1 MSVETN
7 TSNKRLTKQQ
17 LLDLDERLEQG
28 IPKDLLSGIP
38 RNVAVMNLLRYYEDQ
53 FRLYNPQLL
62 QGEVVG
68 LRELIKQ
75 GQDSIHFAMWWIHRY
90 CKNDASLSAIRRT
103 DDAVYFLMKEIM
115 DFALAYS
122 GAWDYMG
129 LLWRGSHSAS
139 FKDDNSVEISYFDKI
154 TEEFEIAD
162 QLLNAPYPPNLLD
175 SPRPDL
181 DIRAF
186 LDEARPRRRGKGQV
200 EYSFPNQQFEKIRA
214 HFDKDSE
221 PLWEMPPA
229 WDIGGYTFAELRQ
242 FWTALTAWCSV
253 HQLACY
259 YSGVEGVGVD
269 SLIERRPERQWID
282 ELTMR
287 SGLPFAK
294 VKQIV
299 TDLTYAPELYDRPKK
314 PNPNVL
320 QQPFFRVAR
329 DELALGNQLVLGSN
343 ADRNTWSLIG
353 IIRQPI
359 QDRLKNKKEDY
370 WLEELRRKLSGRNID
385 VFGPFEFSVDGEPSD
400 LDALIYDSASN
411 SAMVTQLKW
420 HVAPDRINEIAHTAE
435 ELNDGI
441 RQALLAMKWIAK
453 NPEELAARIKIDV
466 QRLKTCQMRPLVL
479 SKNMMGKGR
488 ATNDA
493 VPICSERLFDWI
505 ILDPHQKSLE
515 ILWQVLVKRRFLPKL
530 GKHYSEEDAD
540 FEFNGVKLIGKNM
553 GLKLIGPWNPKD
565 DIDFEGL

>member
-1 MSVETN
+1 MHTD
-7 TSNKRLTKQQ
+7 TSNKELSKEQ
-17 LLDLDERLEQG
+17 LLALDELLDDG
-28 IPKDLLSGIP
+28 IPRETLLKIP

-62 QGEVVG
+62 NGEVVG

-90 CKNDASLSAIRRT
+90 CKNDAPISAIRKT
-103 DDAVYFLMKEIM
+103 DDEVYVLMKEIM
-115 DFALAYS
+115 ELALAYS
-122 GAWDYMG
+122 RAWDYMG
-129 LLWRGSHSAS
+129 LLWRGTHAAS
-139 FKDDNSVEISYFDKI
+139 FTADNCVEISYFDRF

-162 QLLNAPYPPNLLD
+162 QLLNAPDAPNLLD
-175 SPRPDL
+175 STRPNL

-186 LDEARPRRRGKGQV
+186 LDEARPRRRSKGVV
-200 EYSFPNQQFEKIRA
+200 EYSFPNRQFERIRA
-214 HFDKDSE
+214 HFDKASGQ
-221 PLWEMPPA
+221 LWEMPAA
-229 WDIGGYTFAELRQ
+229 WDLGGYTFADLRQ
-242 FWTALTAWCSV
+242 FWNALTAWCSV

-269 SLIERRPERQWID
+269 SLIERRTERQWID

-294 VKQIV
+294 VRQIV
-299 TDLTYAPELYDRPKK
+299 SDLTYAPEFYDRPKK

-329 DELALGNQLVLGSN
+329 NELALANQLVLGSN

-359 QDRLKNKKEDY
+359 QDRLKNKKEEH
-370 WLEELRRKLSGRNID
+370 WLEELRRKLSRRNIN
-385 VFGPFEFSVDGEPSD
+385 VFGPFEFTVDGEPSD
-400 LDALIYDSASN
+400 LDAFIYDAASN
-411 SAMVTQLKW
+411 FALVTQLKW

-441 RQALLAMKWIAK
+441 RQALLAMKWITK
-453 NPEELAARIKIDV
+453 SPDELAERIKIDV
-466 QRLKTCQMRPLVL
+466 STLKTCQMKPLVL

-488 ATNDA
+488 ATDDE

-540 FEFNGVKLIGKNM
+540 FEFNGVKFLGRSM
-553 GLKLIGPWNPKD
+553 GLKLIGAWNPKD